1 MIIYVTK
8 QYLKLPI
15 MNILLIAGI
24 VFLYLF
30 LLGLA
35 GDLDRKFQK
44 RNEEF

>member
-1 MIIYVTK
+1 MHEAQ

-24 VFLYLF
+24 IFLYMF

-35 GDLDRKFQK
+35 GDLDKRIQK
-44 RNEEF
+44 GEKGF